1 MDVILAFIRSSLA
14 LLSNKT
20 PGRDVINVNFVYD
33 RAFKSATQD
42 DLWEAL
48 TEEAHRVGV
57 LAPNMNVKQIM
68 DTWTLQTG
76 FPLITV
82 TRNYEDRTAL
92 VSQVREYLF
101 LVVGWA

>member
-1 MDVILAFIRSSLA
+1 M
-14 LLSNKT
+14 
-20 PGRDVINVNFVYD
+20 YD

-48 TEEAHRVGV
+48 TEEAHQVGV
-57 LAPNMNVKQIM
+57 LSSNMNVKQIM

-82 TRNYEDRTAL
+82 TRDYEERTAF
-92 VSQVREYLF
+92 VSQVRKF
-101 LVVGWA
+101 LVITLRIVPVT

>member
-1 MDVILAFIRSSLA
+1 M
-14 LLSNKT
+14 
-20 PGRDVINVNFVYD
+20 FV

-48 TEEAHRVGV
+48 TEEAHQVRV
-57 LAPNMNVKQIM
+57 LSPNMNVKQIM

-82 TRNYEDRTAL
+82 TRDYEGRTAF
-92 VSQVREYLF
+92 VSQVRKF
-101 LVVGWA
+101 LVITSGFVSMT